1 MTAMHWDER
10 LNAVGRQFVYLPFEH
25 AETIEAQ
32 HESMRLF
39 ATLGNDNLLEW
50 ARKHYVIVERFGR
63 FPHRNAVLGRASTP
77 EELAFLK
84 QPGSR
89 F

>member
-1 MTAMHWDER
+1 
-10 LNAVGRQFVYLPFEH
+10 
-25 AETIEAQ
+25 
-32 HESMRLF
+32 MRLF